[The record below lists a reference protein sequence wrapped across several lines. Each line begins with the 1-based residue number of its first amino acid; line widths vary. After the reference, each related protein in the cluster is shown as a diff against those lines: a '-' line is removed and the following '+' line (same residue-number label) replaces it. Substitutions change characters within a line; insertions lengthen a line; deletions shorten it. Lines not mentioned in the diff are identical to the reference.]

1 MKKLTFSLI
10 GSVFLATIILSL
22 TQCQSGAKKTS
33 RQEGEKLTPEKCAQ
47 FPLDGWERYHQ
58 PAFKGFMHAY
68 QPCVVEVP
76 DPEFPYRM
84 WFFGWVT
91 EIANPGQAG
100 ADAIYFA
107 RGRDLNTWEVYCKDG
122 SWDADG
128 TNNKWV
134 SVLYS
139 SDDPEDYY
147 ETFHT
152 GDPSVVYKDG
162 VCYMAYSATSFAFT
176 DPDSDKP
183 ILPPTF
189 SNMEIEG
196 YPAKMIQCVMGAT
209 STDGINWNKTEKPL
223 MLGESDTK
231 YPPDPA
237 PDRIGD
243 FHRPCLL
250 WDDEGNKWK
259 LYFDY
264 RNMAMGLGSIVGL
277 AENQGDF
284 REGEFSFVHSPD
296 EPLMK
301 GWPNPEVVKVGD
313 CYVSFSDAPGYTK
326 ATAPEGQEVSGWQLR
341 QLKMAT
347 SKDGLH
353 WEKQYY
359 IDPDPGVDANHVPQ
373 ALVCNREGK
382 QWLYLF
388 YTTQV
393 GWRWEEG
400 RYPFF
405 KENDYNWF
413 YDEIRYMRQEIKVK

>member
-1 MKKLTFSLI
+1 MRKLSLLI
-10 GSVFLATIILSL
+10 CKSAALAIILIAFTHCGGSL
-22 TQCQSGAKKTS
+22 NKAD
-33 RQEGEKLTPEKCAQ
+33 EKQAEDIFPE
-47 FPLDGWERYHQ
+47 FPLEEWERNNQ
-58 PAFKGFMHAY
+58 PAFEGFMHAY
-68 QPCVVEVP
+68 QPNVIEVP
-76 DPEFPYRM
+76 DSEYPYRM

-91 EIANPGQAG
+91 DIANPGQAG

-107 RGRDLNTWEVYCKDG
+107 RGKDLDTWEVYCEDG
-122 SWDADG
+122 SWDREGKND
-128 TNNKWV
+128 KWV

-139 SDDPEDYY
+139 SPDPERYY

-162 VCYMAYSATSFAFT
+162 TYYMAYSATSFAFT

-189 SNMEIEG
+189 SNMEIDG

-209 STDGINWNKTEKPL
+209 STDGIHWTKTDKPL

-237 PDRIGD
+237 PNRIGD

-250 WDDEGNKWK
+250 WDEEGSKWK
-259 LYFDY
+259 LFFDY
-264 RNMAMGLGSIVGL
+264 RNMAKGMGSIVGL
-277 AENQGDF
+277 AENKGDF
-284 REGEFSFVHSPD
+284 SKGVFSFGHSPD
-296 EPLMK
+296 EPLLT
-301 GWPNPEVVKVGD
+301 GWPNPEMVKVGSD
-313 CYVSFSDAPGYTK
+313 YVSFSDAPGYTK

-341 QLKMAT
+341 QLMMAT
-347 SKDGLH
+347 SKDGLK

-359 IDPDPGVDANHVPQ
+359 IDPDPGMDANHVPQ
-373 ALVCNREGK
+373 ALVTEQDGK
-382 QWLYLF
+382 KWLYLF

-400 RYPFF
+400 KYPFF
-405 KENDYNWF
+405 KEGDYNWF
-413 YDEIRYMRQEIKVK
+413 YDQIRYMRQEIK